1 MTSERAAP
9 DVASVCLGE
18 ARAGAIETTCLP
30 AESDD
35 AVERTVA
42 CLRGGGLVGLPT
54 ETVYGLAGDAT
65 NGEAVA
71 RIFEAKGRPR
81 FNPLICHVSDRDMA
95 ARLAVFDDMARA
107 LAERFWPGPLTIV
120 LPQAGGTPVH
130 PLTTGG
136 LATIALRQPKGIAG
150 DIIARLGRPLAAPSA
165 NPSGRVSATSAG
177 QVMRGLGGRI
187 EMILDAGPSELGL
200 ESTIVKLERGRL
212 VLLRAGLVGREA
224 LHEATGL
231 AVVAPDAGSGIEAPG
246 QLRSHYAPH
255 GSVRLDVTQV
265 EPGDYLIAFGDAPV
279 PGADGAAEIVNL
291 SPSGDL
297 REAAANL
304 FAALARFDRPEIA
317 RIAVAPIPQEGLGEA
332 INDRLR
338 RAAAP
343 RD

>member
-1 MTSERAAP
+1 MTPERGAV
-9 DVASVCLGE
+9 DVVPTGTGRTEAGSIGTICLS
-18 ARAGAIETTCLP
+18 AGG
-30 AESDD
+30 DD
-35 AVERTVA
+35 AVERAVA
-42 CLRGGGLVGLPT
+42 CLRAGGLVGLPT
-54 ETVYGLAGDAT
+54 ETVYGLAADAT

-81 FNPLICHVSDRDMA
+81 FNPLICHVSDLDMA
-95 ARLAVFDDMARA
+95 ARLAVMDDIARG
-107 LAERFWPGPLTIV
+107 LAARFWPGPLTIV
-120 LPQAGGTPVH
+120 LPQAEATPVH

-136 LATIALRQPKGIAG
+136 LATVALRQPKGIAG

-200 ESTIVKLERGRL
+200 ESTIVKPERDRL
-212 VLLRAGLVGREA
+212 VLLRAGLVGRDA
-224 LHEATGL
+224 LRDATAL
-231 AVVAPDAGSGIEAPG
+231 AVVGPDAGSGIEAPG

-255 GSVRLDVTQV
+255 GAVRLDVEHV
-265 EPGDYLIAFGDAPV
+265 ELGEYLIAFGDVSIA
-279 PGADGAAEIVNL
+279 GAAEAAAIVNL

-304 FAALARFDRPEIA
+304 FAALARFDRPEIG
-317 RIAVAPIPQEGLGEA
+317 RIAVAPIPREGLGEA
-332 INDRLR
+332 INDRLC

-343 RD
+343 RA